1 MFLSQIVNG
10 VGLVGIGMANLAAP
24 VAFTQAVNAALRGV
38 GLGSLSFPDDG
49 SGAGHYGKLAS
60 FAIMYIGSLYAGL
73 GWSGSKEFARYTIIS
88 RMFVYPA
95 AAGVAIACG
104 VPPSVLVTAFLDF
117 PCALWCRSELLALG
131 GGTAGGSDNDE
142 DGARKKKKKNKMT
155 AALLA
160 RQDMKMVLVVN
171 TDLKM
176 KKGKIAAQC
185 CHAAVG
191 VLEDIDEDDPDL
203 LAWQRWGCAKVALK
217 CGFEDMKRVSALA
230 AADGLPSYIVCDAGR
245 TQIPAGSETVCAI
258 GPAEVGRID
267 KITGRGGAVPL
278 KLL

>member
-1 MFLSQIVNG
+1 MLVSQIVNG
-10 VGLVGIGMANLAAP
+10 LGLVGVGVANLASP
-24 VAFTQAVNAALRGV
+24 VLFAQAVNAALRGI
-38 GLGSLSFPDDG
+38 GLGALSFPDDG

-60 FAIMYIGSLYAGL
+60 FAIMYIGTLYTGL
-73 GWSGSKEFARYTIIS
+73 GLAGSKEFARYSVMS
-88 RMFVYPA
+88 RLFVYPV
-95 AAGVAIACG
+95 AAGIAVACG
-104 VPPSVLVTAFLDF
+104 VPPSVLVTAFLDI
-117 PCALWCRSELLALG
+117 PCALWCRNELIALG
-131 GGTAGGSDNDE
+131 DGSE
-142 DGARKKKKKNKMT
+142 DGESHGDDTRNQKKRQKKVT

-217 CGFEDMKRVSALA
+217 AGFEDMKQVGALA
-230 AADGLPSYIVCDAGR
+230 AAAGLPCYTVCDAGR
-245 TQIPAGSETVCAI
+245 TQIPAGSQTVCAI

-267 KITGRGGAVPL
+267 EITGRNGAVPL
-278 KLL
+278 KIL